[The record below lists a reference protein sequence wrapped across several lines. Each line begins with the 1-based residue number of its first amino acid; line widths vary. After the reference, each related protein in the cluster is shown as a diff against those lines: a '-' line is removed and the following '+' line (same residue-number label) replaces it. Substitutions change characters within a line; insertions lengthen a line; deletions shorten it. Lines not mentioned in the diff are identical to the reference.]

1 MDLALRE
8 EEPSQLTNDS
18 TEEEK
23 SFHKAWEKANR
34 LSIMFLRMTIASN
47 IKTFLPV
54 AEKAKAY
61 LAAIEERFKTADKSL
76 AGKPMADLTTM
87 KHDGT
92 KSMHEHCIE
101 MTNLAAKLKG
111 SGMSVDDS
119 FLVQFILNSLPP
131 QYGPFQ
137 INYNAIVE
145 KWTSI
150 ELANKLVQKESRLG
164 REGIKV
170 AHYVQGAG
178 PKAGKRY
185 QASHKRAPPRMND
198 SNQVNEKK
206 ARKDDRC
213 NFCKKSGH
221 FQKDC
226 PKRKELFEKKGNP
239 MGSVSFFESNF
250 AHVSSDTWWIDSG
263 ANVHVT
269 NSLQGFLTT
278 QTINPNENYIL
289 MGNRDRAP
297 VEAIGIYRL
306 ILDSGFCLDL
316 FQTLYVPSISRN
328 LVSVS
333 NLDLAG
339 FKSSQGDGCFN
350 LFLNSNK
357 IGSGI
362 LVNGLYK
369 LNLSDQNFETH
380 LTLQDKRKTK
390 ACANDSYFLWHKRL
404 GHISS
409 ERIKRLVKDGV
420 IPSLDFTNSKEC
432 IDCIKGKQTKHTKRG
447 ATRSTQLLE
456 IIYTDICGPFD
467 VPTFGGEKYFIT
479 FIDDYS
485 RYCYLY
491 LLHEKSQSVDDV
503 QVFITGVERQSD
515 RKVKIIRSDR
525 GGEFYGRYDETGQHP
540 GAFAKLL

>member
-1 MDLALRE
+1 
-8 EEPSQLTNDS
+8 
-18 TEEEK
+18 
-23 SFHKAWEKANR
+23 
-34 LSIMFLRMTIASN
+34 MFLRMTIASN

-185 QASHKRAPPRMND
+185 QAI
-198 SNQVNEKK
+198 NEKK

-239 MGSVSFFESNF
+239 MD
-250 AHVSSDTWWIDSG
+250 H
-263 ANVHVT
+263 
-269 NSLQGFLTT
+269 
-278 QTINPNENYIL
+278 
-289 MGNRDRAP
+289 
-297 VEAIGIYRL
+297 
-306 ILDSGFCLDL
+306 
-316 FQTLYVPSISRN
+316 
-328 LVSVS
+328 
-333 NLDLAG
+333 
-339 FKSSQGDGCFN
+339 KS
-350 LFLNSNK
+350 K
-357 IGSGI
+357 
-362 LVNGLYK
+362 
-369 LNLSDQNFETH
+369 
-380 LTLQDKRKTK
+380 
-390 ACANDSYFLWHKRL
+390 
-404 GHISS
+404 
-409 ERIKRLVKDGV
+409 
-420 IPSLDFTNSKEC
+420 
-432 IDCIKGKQTKHTKRG
+432 
-447 ATRSTQLLE
+447 
-456 IIYTDICGPFD
+456 
-467 VPTFGGEKYFIT
+467 
-479 FIDDYS
+479 
-485 RYCYLY
+485 
-491 LLHEKSQSVDDV
+491 
-503 QVFITGVERQSD
+503 
-515 RKVKIIRSDR
+515 
-525 GGEFYGRYDETGQHP
+525 
-540 GAFAKLL
+540 